1 MFVNG
6 LAGAPA
12 SATPMEAI
20 AVTLESVS
28 GWFRDRHDRARR
40 RQRIIVANAE
50 LQEREL
56 VKLASVAAVLGG
68 ALRERG
74 VEEPAA
80 SVAAETAIA
89 VFRSAFERWVAEDT
103 ERELADVVRE
113 SLDALRAVTAGG

>member
-1 MFVNG
+1 MTLRG
-6 LAGAPA
+6 RRRAG
-12 SATPMEAI
+12 S
-20 AVTLESVS
+20 S
-28 GWFRDRHDRARR
+28 DRHDRARR
-40 RQRIIVANAE
+40 RQRIIAANAE

-56 VKLASVAAVLGG
+56 VKLASVAAALAG

-80 SVAAETAIA
+80 SLAAETAIA
-89 VFRSAFERWVAEDT
+89 VFRIAFERWVADDT

>member
-1 MFVNG
+1 MFVNA
-6 LAGAPA
+6 LASAPA

-20 AVTLESVS
+20 AVTLEVVS
-28 GWFRDRHDRARR
+28 GWFRDRHERARQ

-56 VKLASVAAVLGG
+56 VKLASVAAVLAG

-74 VEEPAA
+74 IEEPAA

-89 VFRSAFERWVAEDT
+89 VFRNAFERWVAEDT
-103 ERELADVVRE
+103 ERDLADVVRE
-113 SLDALRAVTAGG
+113 SLDALRAVTVGS